1 MAACGSPQ
9 GLFQV
14 SLVNKTKRI
23 EPFEIQPANE
33 KMRRL

>member
-1 MAACGSPQ
+1 MAACGYLS

-23 EPFEIQPANE
+23 EPFEIQLANE
-33 KMRRL
+33 KLRRL

>member
-1 MAACGSPQ
+1 MAACGYLG

-14 SLVNKTKRI
+14 SLVNKTKHV
-23 EPFEIQPANE
+23 EPFEIQLANE